1 MVEWY
6 NLLESIDKS
15 KKDLRDLAIDNSLT
29 DVVSILDKAPK
40 TLWYNPHIVNNSIVK
55 ALKKYQETNGN
66 DETAYGV
73 SVLKVNNSYNFLLK
87 TTLFCCEKAA
97 KPISDSKKTETFFI
111 IKDY

>member
-40 TLWYNPHIVNNSIVK
+40 TLWYNPHIVINSIVK

-73 SVLKVNNSYNFLLK
+73 SVLKVKNSYNFLLK
-87 TTLFCCEKAA
+87 TTVTNIKTI
-97 KPISDSKKTETFFI
+97 ISLL
-111 IKDY
+111 

>member
-15 KKDLRDLAIDNSLT
+15 KKDLIALALDNTLN
-29 DVVSILDKAPK
+29 DVVSILDDAPK
-40 TLWYNPHIVNNSIVK
+40 RLWYNPHIVINSIVK

-73 SVLKVNNSYNFLLK
+73 SVLKVKNSYNFLLI
-87 TTLFCCEKAA
+87 TTLRNIKTL
-97 KPISDSKKTETFFI
+97 ISLL
-111 IKDY
+111 

>member
-40 TLWYNPHIVNNSIVK
+40 TLWYNPHIVINSIVK

-73 SVLKVNNSYNFLLK
+73 SVLKVKNSYNFLLI
-87 TTLFCCEKAA
+87 TTLRNIKTL
-97 KPISDSKKTETFFI
+97 ISLL
-111 IKDY
+111 

>member
-40 TLWYNPHIVNNSIVK
+40 TLWYNPHIVINSIVK

-87 TTLFCCEKAA
+87 TTVRNIKTI
-97 KPISDSKKTETFFI
+97 ISLL
-111 IKDY
+111 

>member
-40 TLWYNPHIVNNSIVK
+40 TLWYNPHIVINSIVK

-73 SVLKVNNSYNFLLK
+73 GILKLKNSYNFLLI
-87 TTLFCCEKAA
+87 TTLRNIKTL
-97 KPISDSKKTETFFI
+97 ISLL
-111 IKDY
+111 

>member
-15 KKDLRDLAIDNSLT
+15 KKDLRDLAIDNTLT
-29 DVVSILDKAPK
+29 DVVSILDNAPK
-40 TLWYNPHIVNNSIVK
+40 TLWYNPHIVINSIVK

-73 SVLKVNNSYNFLLK
+73 SVLKVKNSYNFLLI
-87 TTLFCCEKAA
+87 TTLRNIKTL
-97 KPISDSKKTETFFI
+97 ISLL
-111 IKDY
+111 